1 MIHVFRLFDYVCYTT
16 FIMKNKYDW
25 KFELAYWA
33 GEIAKKIVAIAIC
46 AAIVVYVIGIGSV
59 LAVGEGRA
67 LPEWM
72 VFTFYYTVYATIGM
86 AVFACVAAV
95 FGILYVLFRVLEY
108 QACRTAQRMLPQYR
122 RKWRRCEFV
131 FMVIA
136 NCIGLFFTVVGKIF
150 KCIGACFEALEW

>member
-25 KFELAYWA
+25 KFELAYGA

-46 AAIVVYVIGIGSV
+46 VAIVAYVIGIGSV

-72 VFTFYYTVYATIGM
+72 VFTFYYTVYATI
-86 AVFACVAAV
+86 ALACCVCVAAV
-95 FGILYVLFRVLEY
+95 FGILYLIFRVGEY
-108 QACRTAQRMLPQYR
+108 KAHRVAQRMLPQYR
-122 RKWRRCEFV
+122 RNWRRYEFIC
-131 FMVIA
+131 MVVA
-136 NCIGLFFTVVGKIF
+136 NCIGLIFVAVGKIF
-150 KCIGACFEALEW
+150 KCIGACFDALEW